1 MAEPMGTKKVVSEG
15 RSAGWGL
22 AVALVL
28 LALLLPLAVARRQ
41 PPDPKPQNA
50 PATEFSAG
58 RAREV
63 ERGLLGDGRPHPV
76 GSAANAQVRDR
87 IVAHLRGLG
96 LTPEIQEG
104 FACNPECARVQ
115 NVLARL
121 PGSQSTGTI
130 LLMAHYDS
138 VSAGPGASDDMAG
151 VAAVLET
158 ARALKA
164 GPPLKNTVLFLLDD
178 GEEAGLIGAM
188 AFDESPAAREVKAVV
203 NLEAR
208 GSSGPSLMFET
219 SGDNGWLI
227 SLYAAGA
234 SHPITSSVFATIYDL
249 LPNDTDL
256 TVFKR
261 RGVHGL
267 NFAYV
272 GNPTHYHTAQDNL
285 ENASPASLQ
294 HHGDN
299 ALAAVR
305 GLGGADLVSP
315 PPGDAV
321 FFDVLGST
329 VVHWPKP
336 WTLGIALLALV
347 LILVVV
353 VLGFRR
359 RLLTGGGVSFGL
371 LAFLGS
377 VFLSAA
383 VAFGLTTLLRAT
395 PTPWAAKPL
404 PVVAAF
410 WLLALAATGFVV
422 SSLARRAGLV
432 GLWAGAWLGWAV
444 FGLLLA
450 VSAPGLSYLFLVPTI
465 VAGLA
470 GLFAFRPESGATTSA
485 VAVLLPLL
493 VAAILWFPVVIP
505 LYDGLGTGA
514 LAPIAVLLAFLF
526 TTLGPLFAGSG
537 RLWQRGVPLVAAAA
551 ALILFVMAMASPPFS
566 TSSPRPL
573 NVEFH
578 QDADTGKA
586 RWLPWG
592 PLPLPAEFSQ
602 AAEFS
607 RKPEPAQAWAQSVL
621 RPVAPAPPLGAPA
634 PELTVVSETK
644 EGARRVLHLRLVSP
658 RGAPIAQVMIPE
670 AAQVQS
676 ISVEGHRVTT
686 DPPRP
691 SWRGWFAATMLTLP
705 PEGAAIE
712 VVLGNPALQDWYVLD
727 RSPGLPPSGAALQKA
742 RPADAT
748 TSQDG
753 DTTAISRKVRI

>member
-1 MAEPMGTKKVVSEG
+1 MAEPMGTKGVVSEA

-50 PATEFSAG
+50 PAAEFSAG

-63 ERGLLGDGRPHPV
+63 LRDLLGDGRPHPV

-104 FACNPECARVQ
+104 FGCNPECARVQ

-121 PGSQSTGTI
+121 PGSQPTGTI

-138 VSAGPGASDDMAG
+138 VGAGPGASDDMAG

-178 GEEAGLIGAM
+178 GEEAGLVGAK
-188 AFDESPAAREVKAVV
+188 AFDQSPAAREVTVIV

-219 SGDNGWLI
+219 SGDDGWMI
-227 SLYAAGA
+227 PLYAAGA
-234 SHPITSSVFATIYDL
+234 SRPVTSSVFATIYDL

-256 TVFKR
+256 TIFKR
-261 RGVHGL
+261 RRVHGL

-272 GNPTHYHTAQDNL
+272 GNPTHYHTARDTF

-305 GLGGADLVSP
+305 GLGGADLASP
-315 PPGDAV
+315 PKGDAV

-347 LILVVV
+347 LILAVI

-359 RLLTGGGVSFGL
+359 RLVTGGGVSFGL

-377 VFLSAA
+377 FLLAA
-383 VAFGLTTLLRAT
+383 VVAFGLTTLLRAT
-395 PTPWAAKPL
+395 PTAWVAKPL

-422 SSLARRAGLV
+422 SSVARRAGLL

-450 VSAPGLSYLFLVPTI
+450 VSASGLSYLFLVPTI

-470 GLFAFRPESGATTSA
+470 GLFGFRPGSSATTSA

-493 VAAILWFPVVIP
+493 VAAILWFPVVVP

-514 LAPIAVLLAFLF
+514 LAPIAVLLAILF

-537 RLWQRGVPLVAAAA
+537 RLWQRGVPSVAAVA
-551 ALILFVMAMASPPFS
+551 ALVLFVVAMASPPFS

-586 RWLPWG
+586 RWLAWG
-592 PLPLPAEFSQ
+592 PLPLPAEFRQAGRFSQ
-602 AAEFS
+602 
-607 RKPEPAQAWAQSVL
+607 KPEPAQAWAPFL
-621 RPVAPAPPLGAPA
+621 RRPVAPAPPIAAPA
-634 PELTVVSETK
+634 PELTVVSDTK
-644 EGARRVLHLRLVSP
+644 EGARRVLRVRIISP

-670 AAQVQS
+670 ATKVES
-676 ISVEGHRVTT
+676 ITVEGQRVTS
-686 DPPRP
+686 DPPET
-691 SWRGWFAATMLTLP
+691 SWQGWFTATLLTLP
-705 PEGAAIE
+705 PEGTEIE
-712 VVLGNPALQDWYVLD
+712 VVLGNPAPQDWFVLD
-727 RSPGLPPSGAALQKA
+727 RSLGLPPSGAALQKA

-753 DTTAISRKVRI
+753 DTTAVSRKVRI

>member
-1 MAEPMGTKKVVSEG
+1 MAEPMGTKGVVSEG
-15 RSAGWGL
+15 QSAGWGI

-28 LALLLPLAVARRQ
+28 LAVLLPLTTARRQ
-41 PPDPKPQNA
+41 PPDPKPQDA
-50 PATEFSAG
+50 PAAEFSAG

-63 ERGLLGDGRPHPV
+63 LRELLGDDRPHPT
-76 GSAANAQVRDR
+76 GSEANAQVRDR
-87 IVAHLRGLG
+87 ILARLRGLG
-96 LTPEIQEG
+96 YTPEVQEG
-104 FACNPECARVQ
+104 FACRPGCARVE

-138 VSAGPGASDDMAG
+138 VGAGPGASDDMAG
-151 VAAVLET
+151 VAAVLEA
-158 ARALKA
+158 ARVLKA
-164 GPPLKNTVLFLLDD
+164 GPPPKNTVLFLLDD
-178 GEEAGLIGAM
+178 GEEAGLVGAKVF
-188 AFDESPAAREVKAVV
+188 AESPAAREVKVVV

-219 SGDNGWLI
+219 SGDDGWLI
-227 SLYAAGA
+227 PLYAAGA
-234 SHPITSSVFATIYDL
+234 SRPVTSSVFATIYDL

-256 TVFKR
+256 TIFKQ

-272 GNPTHYHTAQDNL
+272 GNPTHYHTAQDNF

-305 GLGGADLVSP
+305 GLGGVDLASP

-347 LILVVV
+347 LILA
-353 VLGFRR
+353 VLVLCFRR

-377 VFLSAA
+377 VFLAGV

-395 PTPWAAKPL
+395 PTPWVAKPL

-410 WLLALAATGFVV
+410 WLLALAATGFVMV
-422 SSLARRAGLV
+422 SLARRAGLL
-432 GLWAGAWLGWAV
+432 GLWAGTWLGWAV
-444 FGLLLA
+444 FGVLLA
-450 VSAPGLSYLFLVPTI
+450 LSAPGLSYLFLIPAI

-470 GLFAFRPESGATTSA
+470 GLFGFRPESGATTSA

-493 VAAILWFPVVIP
+493 VAAILWFPVLTP

-514 LAPIAVLLAFLF
+514 LAPIAVLLALLL
-526 TTLGPLFAGSG
+526 TALGPLFAGSG
-537 RLWQRGVPLVAAAA
+537 RLWQRGVPLVAAVAA
-551 ALILFVMAMASPPFS
+551 VILFVVAMASPPFS
-566 TSSPRPL
+566 PSSPRAL

-586 RWLPWG
+586 RWLAWG
-592 PLPLPAEFSQ
+592 PQPLPAEFRQ
-602 AAEFS
+602 AAAFS
-607 RKPEPAQAWAQSVL
+607 QKPEPAQAWAPFVQ
-621 RPVAPAPPLGAPA
+621 RPIAPAPPLAASA
-634 PELTVVSETK
+634 PELTVVSDVK
-644 EGARRVLHLRLVSP
+644 EGARRVLRVRVVSP
-658 RGAPIAQVMIPE
+658 RGAPGATVMIPE
-670 AAQVQS
+670 AAKVESITVQ
-676 ISVEGHRVTT
+676 GQRVTA

-691 SWRGWFAATMLTLP
+691 SWPGWFAVTLLTLP
-705 PEGAAIE
+705 PEGTEID
-712 VVLGNPALQDWYVLD
+712 VVLGNPAPQDWHVLD

-742 RPADAT
+742 RPADAA

-753 DTTAISRKVRI
+753 DTTAVSRKMRI